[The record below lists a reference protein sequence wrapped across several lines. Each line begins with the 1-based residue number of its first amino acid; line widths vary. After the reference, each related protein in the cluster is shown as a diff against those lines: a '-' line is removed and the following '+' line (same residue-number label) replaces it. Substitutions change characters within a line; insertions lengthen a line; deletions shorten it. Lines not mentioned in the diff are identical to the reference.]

1 MKINKGDIIT
11 FYATGYD
18 SKGKWCNKPIILHTS
33 EVLKVYDKG
42 DIVGVRGRLETYN
55 TITDNDVKQKHMIVI
70 AERITFLS
78 SGIKDVKES
87 EEDL

>member
-33 EVLKVYDKG
+33 KVLKVYDN
-42 DIVGVRGRLETYN
+42 GVSCSDMQKVKMFDFIGFEEII
-55 TITDNDVKQKHMIVI
+55 TIN
-70 AERITFLS
+70 
-78 SGIKDVKES
+78 GKEVC
-87 EEDL
+87 